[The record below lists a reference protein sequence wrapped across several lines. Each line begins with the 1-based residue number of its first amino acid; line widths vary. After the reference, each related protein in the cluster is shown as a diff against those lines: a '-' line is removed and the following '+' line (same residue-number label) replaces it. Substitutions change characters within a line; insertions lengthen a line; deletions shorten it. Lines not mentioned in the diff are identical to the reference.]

1 MANDDGARVTVER
14 FHEAFIRHDIAAL
27 AQLITEDCVF
37 EDTAPPDGVQYV
49 GRDAVLEAWRGFFAQ
64 SAEAHFDVE
73 EIITAGDRVVVP
85 WRYRWAG
92 GHVRGVDL
100 MLVHDGRVAESLA
113 YVKG

>member
-1 MANDDGARVTVER
+1 MVNDDGARVTVEK

-37 EDTAPPDGVQYV
+37 EDTTPPDGVRHV
-49 GRDAVLEAWRGFFAQ
+49 GRDAVLEAWREFFAQ
-64 SAEAHFDVE
+64 SPEAHFDVE

-85 WRYRWAG
+85 WRYQWAG

-100 MLVHDGRVAESLA
+100 VLVHDGRLAESLA